1 MSKSNYTLII
11 SLYEES
17 LEERRKEFL
26 SCIEINKYIFNKII
40 ILYERP
46 KNNLFNTVFEKI
58 SKIKKDAYKNSLAKI
73 EIKFIDDRP
82 TYTDF
87 FRLSIKDKETNQNS
101 WYVIANSDIFFDN
114 SLNKLEEIRN
124 KENALIALS
133 RYDKHY
139 NLIKENQLTSLSS
152 FFNYEDLNKNK
163 WDLICIKK
171 NDKLLSD
178 IPNFFSA
185 DSWIYKN
192 EPKNW
197 EKYIFKIGTFFCDSF
212 FNKQALIDKED
223 LYNPCLSIRSFH
235 NHNPINNSSLQK
247 SSKKEEK
254 TAIYEWGQ
262 NYFLNNLK
270 HKNEIIVHGVLW
282 SNIQNLE
289 NNNFHKGWCDQSIFL
304 SFKSQSNIYH
314 SFILLE
320 IIFER
325 LINKF
330 KKPFNSVKQKNI
342 PQEKSIIYFIHYDN
356 KNNIVNKI
364 IIEFIKFLFYDSEFI
379 VSFILENKGNKNINY
394 KYINLKN
401 FIKIKKSNKLYLNE
415 IEKLIFESAINQHTY
430 NIEDKEIQILKNKN
444 YEHSNKFINNYLTK
458 FKQNK

>member
-1 MSKSNYTLII
+1 
-11 SLYEES
+11 
-17 LEERRKEFL
+17 
-26 SCIEINKYIFNKII
+26 
-40 ILYERP
+40 
-46 KNNLFNTVFEKI
+46 
-58 SKIKKDAYKNSLAKI
+58 
-73 EIKFIDDRP
+73 
-82 TYTDF
+82 
-87 FRLSIKDKETNQNS
+87 
-101 WYVIANSDIFFDN
+101 
-114 SLNKLEEIRN
+114 
-124 KENALIALS
+124 
-133 RYDKHY
+133 
-139 NLIKENQLTSLSS
+139 
-152 FFNYEDLNKNK
+152 
-163 WDLICIKK
+163 
-171 NDKLLSD
+171 
-178 IPNFFSA
+178 
-185 DSWIYKN
+185 
-192 EPKNW
+192 
-197 EKYIFKIGTFFCDSF
+197 
-212 FNKQALIDKED
+212 
-223 LYNPCLSIRSFH
+223 
-235 NHNPINNSSLQK
+235 
-247 SSKKEEK
+247 
-254 TAIYEWGQ
+254 
-262 NYFLNNLK
+262 
-270 HKNEIIVHGVLW
+270 
-282 SNIQNLE
+282 
-289 NNNFHKGWCDQSIFL
+289 DQSIFL

>member
-171 NDKLLSD
+171 NDKLLS
-178 IPNFFSA
+178 
-185 DSWIYKN
+185 
-192 EPKNW
+192 
-197 EKYIFKIGTFFCDSF
+197 
-212 FNKQALIDKED
+212 
-223 LYNPCLSIRSFH
+223 
-235 NHNPINNSSLQK
+235 
-247 SSKKEEK
+247 
-254 TAIYEWGQ
+254 
-262 NYFLNNLK
+262 
-270 HKNEIIVHGVLW
+270 
-282 SNIQNLE
+282 
-289 NNNFHKGWCDQSIFL
+289 
-304 SFKSQSNIYH
+304 
-314 SFILLE
+314 
-320 IIFER
+320 
-325 LINKF
+325 
-330 KKPFNSVKQKNI
+330 
-342 PQEKSIIYFIHYDN
+342 
-356 KNNIVNKI
+356 
-364 IIEFIKFLFYDSEFI
+364 
-379 VSFILENKGNKNINY
+379 
-394 KYINLKN
+394 
-401 FIKIKKSNKLYLNE
+401 
-415 IEKLIFESAINQHTY
+415 
-430 NIEDKEIQILKNKN
+430 
-444 YEHSNKFINNYLTK
+444 
-458 FKQNK
+458 

>member
-1 MSKSNYTLII
+1 MSKSNFTLII

-17 LEERRKEFL
+17 IEERRKEFL

-46 KNNLFNTVFEKI
+46 KEKLINTVFEKI
-58 SKIKKDAYKNSLAKI
+58 SKIKKDSYKNSLAKI

-87 FRLSIKDKETNQNS
+87 FRISIKDKETNQNS
-101 WYVIANSDIFFDN
+101 WYIIANSDIFFDN
-114 SLNKLEEIRN
+114 SLNKLEAIQN

-139 NLIKENQLTSLSS
+139 NLIKENELSSLSS
-152 FFNYEDLNKNK
+152 LFNYEDLNKNK

-212 FNKQALIDKED
+212 FNKQAFIDNED

-247 SSKKEEK
+247 SLNKEEK
-254 TAIYEWGQ
+254 ISIYEWGQ
-262 NYFLNNLK
+262 NYFLNSLK
-270 HKNEIIVHGVLW
+270 HKKESIVHGVLW

-289 NNNFHKGWCDQSIFL
+289 NNNFHQGWYDQSIFL
-304 SFKSQSNIYH
+304 SFKGQSNIYH

-325 LINKF
+325 LTNKF
-330 KKPFNSVKQKNI
+330 KKHFNNIEKKNFPKQK
-342 PQEKSIIYFIHYDN
+342 SVTYLIHYDN
-356 KNNIVNKI
+356 KNNVVNKI
-364 IIEFIKFLFYDSEFI
+364 IIEFIKFLFYDSDFI
-379 VSFILENKGNKNINY
+379 VNFILENKTNKKINY
-394 KYINLKN
+394 ESINLKN
-401 FIKIKKSNKLYLNE
+401 FIKINKPNKLYLNE
-415 IEKLIFESAINQHTY
+415 IEKLIFDFAINHNTY
-430 NIEDKEIQILKNKN
+430 NIEEKVIQILKNKH
-444 YEHSNKFINNYLTK
+444 YKKSTKFINNYLTK
-458 FKQNK
+458 FKKNK